1 MNGEWVKQAIDV
13 LRIERDALQTAID
26 SFDAAAFC
34 RAVELILERPGRRV
48 IVTGV
53 GKSGR
58 IAHKIAATLAS
69 TGTPAIFLSA
79 SEGVHGDLGMVQPGE
94 VVLALSYRGESEE
107 IAALLP
113 SLVRLG
119 SPIIAM
125 TGRLDSSLAQH
136 SAVVLN
142 VAVRREACPHNLS
155 PTASTT
161 LMLAMGDALAM
172 TIMKAREFS
181 AEDFALSHPGG
192 SLGRRLL
199 LTVGDVM
206 RSGSDHAVVQASQS
220 VKEALLVMTRSPI
233 RGVVNV
239 VDETGRLIGL
249 FTDGDLRKRLEQ
261 RGAELL
267 DEPIEAHMTRNP
279 TTIAA
284 DRLATEALAIMQDRE
299 FDNLS
304 VADGDGRALG
314 IVDVQDLLKAGLM

>member
-1 MNGEWVKQAIDV
+1 MTAENTLNRRDDLGEGQ
-13 LRIERDALQTAID
+13 
-26 SFDAAAFC
+26 
-34 RAVELILERPGRRV
+34 RAG
-48 IVTGV
+48 
-53 GKSGR
+53 
-58 IAHKIAATLAS
+58 A
-69 TGTPAIFLSA
+69 
-79 SEGVHGDLGMVQPGE
+79 EGVHGDLGMVQPGE

-119 SPIIAM
+119 SPIIAI

-142 VAVRREACPHNLS
+142 VAVEREACPHNLS

-172 TIMKAREFS
+172 TIMKAREFGP
-181 AEDFALSHPGG
+181 ADFALSHPGG
-192 SLGRRLL
+192 SLGRRLI

-206 RSGSDHAVVQASQS
+206 RSGSDHAVVGAGQS

-239 VDETGRLIGL
+239 VDDDGRLIGL

-261 RGAELL
+261 HGAALL
-267 DEPIEAHMTRNP
+267 DEPIETHMTRHP

-284 DRLATEALAIMQDRE
+284 DRLATEALAIMQERE

-304 VADGDGRALG
+304 VADANGRALG
-314 IVDVQDLLKAGLM
+314 IVDVQDLLKAGLVYSGW